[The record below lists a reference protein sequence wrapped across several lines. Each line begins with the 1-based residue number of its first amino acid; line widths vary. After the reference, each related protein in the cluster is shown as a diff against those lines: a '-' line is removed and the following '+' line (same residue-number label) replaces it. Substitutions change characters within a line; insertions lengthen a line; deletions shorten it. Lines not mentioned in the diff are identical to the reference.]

1 MKKILVII
9 LLVIATQL
17 NAQEK
22 QQKFDIRFGVGISL
36 LGTGDMTTINFENE
50 VNYKFNQYF
59 STSFSLNYGKSIA
72 GIYETSS
79 YIQGNLNIFI
89 SPFKNSRRNDFRIG
103 TGFSIMNVSDSYYFA
118 QECAV
123 GIEQSSPYHY
133 DKRNSSG
140 FNIIIEDTYSVTDR
154 FLIGLK
160 LFTQP
165 YTNGDINSGI
175 LLKCG
180 LKF

>member
-1 MKKILVII
+1 MKKFLVII
-9 LLVIATQL
+9 LSVIATQL
-17 NAQEK
+17 SAQDNHK
-22 QQKFDIRFGVGISL
+22 KFDVKFGVGISL

-50 VNYKFNQYF
+50 LNYKFSHYF
-59 STSFSLNYGKSIA
+59 STSFTLNYGKSIS
-72 GIYETSS
+72 GVYETSS
-79 YIQGNLNIFI
+79 YIQENLNIFI
-89 SPFKNSRRNDFRIG
+89 SPFKNSRKNDFRIG
-103 TGFSIMNVSDSYYFA
+103 TGFSIMNISDSYYFEE
-118 QECAV
+118 ECGV

-133 DKRNSSG
+133 DKRNSLG
-140 FNIIIEDTYSVTDR
+140 FNIIIENTYSINAR

-180 LKF
+180 LKL